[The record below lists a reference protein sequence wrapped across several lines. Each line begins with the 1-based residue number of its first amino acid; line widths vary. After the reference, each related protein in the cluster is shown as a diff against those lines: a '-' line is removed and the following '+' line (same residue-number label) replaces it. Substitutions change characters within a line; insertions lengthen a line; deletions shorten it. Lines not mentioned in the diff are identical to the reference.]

1 MQKRAVQ
8 KWLFRYNV
16 PMEIVVEYGVLFFLG
31 AIGGWIIELF
41 FRRYVSQKKWVN
53 PGFLAGPV
61 VPLYGFGIVSFYF
74 FANVIP
80 WQSISSI
87 SWLNTLIE
95 VFAAGLFMT
104 VIEFVAG
111 LIFIKGMHV
120 KLWDYSKRPG
130 NIMGIICPLF
140 SLIWLACGALYVYVF
155 NPWFVQMMDAISAQ
169 WIYWSFPLG
178 IALGILIV
186 DFGYSVH
193 LATRIRQSIA
203 DSKVVA
209 SWEKMK
215 VSFQEHLQE
224 RKQHSNFLLAFSTKK
239 ENFDA
244 MVRESVAKNK
254 KEYDDWVAMKMAKKE
269 ARKAKKKAK

>member
-1 MQKRAVQ
+1 
-8 KWLFRYNV
+8 
-16 PMEIVVEYGVLFFLG
+16 MEIVVEYGVLFFLG

-53 PGFLAGPV
+53 PGFLSGPV
-61 VPLYGFGIVSFYF
+61 VPLYGFGIISFYF

-104 VIEFVAG
+104 VIEFIAG

-140 SLIWLACGALYVYVF
+140 SAIWLACGALYVYVF
-155 NPWFVQMMDAISAQ
+155 NPWFVQMTTAIGEQ
-169 WIYWSFPLG
+169 WMYWALPLG
-178 IALGILIV
+178 TAIGVLAV

-193 LATRIRQSIA
+193 LVTKIRQSIA

-224 RKQHSNFLLAFSTKK
+224 RKQKSNFLLAFSTRK

-244 MVRESVAKNK
+244 MVKESVAKNK
-254 KEYDDWVAMKMAKKE
+254 KDYDDWVAAKMAKKA
-269 ARKAKKKAK
+269 ARKAKKKAE